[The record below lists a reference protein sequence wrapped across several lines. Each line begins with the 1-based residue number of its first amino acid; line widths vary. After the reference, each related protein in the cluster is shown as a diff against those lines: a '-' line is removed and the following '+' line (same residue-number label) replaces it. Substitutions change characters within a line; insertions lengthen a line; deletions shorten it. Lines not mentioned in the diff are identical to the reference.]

1 LFYLRLTW
9 LYFIRITRGEFSGI
23 YFNSFG
29 KFRKR
34 YPDYRGRIKTCFR
47 EEMLVHLDKVLMRN
61 PLYPE
66 FRSTDVILFNNLPFG
81 SSKAKILD
89 KMGKPDCVKYENY
102 AGGQWEVLGYHDSA
116 LGLPMK
122 VYFFLIKGVLFFGEY
137 LANPELSKS
146 LQRIG
151 DVVQRMEIT
160 EKLDQF
166 VSTLGKKYN
175 VGLSSALKGGYILD
189 PSGSVIFYFN
199 SADVVTVRYLSMN
212 VKGVEESLSRLMK
225 GLSRLKTK
233 DPALDSIADRL

>member
-89 KMGKPDCVKYENY
+89 KMGKPTVSSTRTMQ
-102 AGGQWEVLGYHDSA
+102 AGNGKCWVIMI
-116 LGLPMK
+116 LPW
-122 VYFFLIKGVLFFGEY
+122 
-137 LANPELSKS
+137 AC
-146 LQRIG
+146 R
-151 DVVQRMEIT
+151 
-160 EKLDQF
+160 
-166 VSTLGKKYN
+166 
-175 VGLSSALKGGYILD
+175 
-189 PSGSVIFYFN
+189 
-199 SADVVTVRYLSMN
+199 
-212 VKGVEESLSRLMK
+212 
-225 GLSRLKTK
+225 
-233 DPALDSIADRL
+233 